1 MGTSVLLVILA
12 PFFAIYAFF
21 VGIFSEFEPKPQ
33 AEIILPYNES
43 QGLGWEYEEQED
55 YYIDLVEE
63 KIDGNKQ
70 IFVFEADLSMSSG
83 LSDMFEVVATHT
95 DGKIIDLVFKDQNGN
110 KRTYY
115 HDRRKEA
122 LDQLVFYEES
132 ECFVTEYTVTVQDPE
147 NADYYWTID
156 SYNDGDNILRQPQTM
171 DVATYTII
179 FMPDEVEKMKNGET
193 EIIWFTNGYW
203 VDHIEYKEEYRLTF
217 GVNDNGW
224 LGILEEY
231 HNLRKV

>member
-1 MGTSVLLVILA
+1 MGTSVLLVFLA

-43 QGLGWEYEEQED
+43 QGLVWEYEEQED

-95 DGKIIDLVFKDQNGN
+95 DGKIIDLVFKDH
-110 KRTYY
+110 KC
-115 HDRRKEA
+115 D
-122 LDQLVFYEES
+122 
-132 ECFVTEYTVTVQDPE
+132 
-147 NADYYWTID
+147 
-156 SYNDGDNILRQPQTM
+156 LR
-171 DVATYTII
+171 I
-179 FMPDEVEKMKNGET
+179 
-193 EIIWFTNGYW
+193 
-203 VDHIEYKEEYRLTF
+203 
-217 GVNDNGW
+217 
-224 LGILEEY
+224 
-231 HNLRKV
+231 

>member
-1 MGTSVLLVILA
+1 MGTSVLLVFLA
-12 PFFAIYAFF
+12 PLLAIYAFF

-43 QGLGWEYEEQED
+43 QGLVWEYEEQED

-83 LSDMFEVVATHT
+83 LLDIFATAPT
-95 DGKIIDLVFKDQNGN
+95 DGNIIDFVFTDQNGN
-110 KRTYY
+110 ERTYY

-122 LDQLVFYEES
+122 TDQLVIYEAS
-132 ECFVTEYTVTVQDPE
+132 ECFVTEYTVTAQDPQ
-147 NADYYWTID
+147 NAEYWSID
-156 SYNDGDNILRQPQTM
+156 SYNDGDNILRQPWEK
-171 DVATYTII
+171 DEATFTVI
-179 FMPDEVEKMKNGET
+179 FMPDEIEKMKNGET
-193 EIIWFTNGYW
+193 EIIWFTNDYW

-217 GVNDNGW
+217 GVNDNGRI
-224 LGILEEY
+224 GILEEY